1 MIPNPI
7 AYFSRLHKAEV
18 LCLNRRNARYILP
31 GNPRGNYHCVDEKL
45 VTKTLAVAAGVHC
58 PVTYAVITR
67 WGDITRTIRKT
78 LSSCD
83 TCVIKPN
90 RGVSGRGILILEKK
104 DRLVNGRMQ
113 LQDVCYHVSSIL
125 SGLYSLSELPDKAFI
140 EQRIFPHP
148 LLAPLTWK
156 GTPDIRVILYKSIPV
171 IAMMRLPTRRSAGRA
186 NIHQGAVGAGISLS
200 DGTTIAAVYRNRKIT
215 RHPDTGAPL
224 NGLKVPGWQALLE
237 SAQNLSR
244 QIPLAYIGIDFMLDE
259 QDGHLVVEAN
269 ARPGLS
275 VQLANAAGL
284 RKRLECIDAAIAREM
299 PPEDIVRLVSHPVN
313 NREW

>member
-1 MIPNPI
+1 
-7 AYFSRLHKAEV
+7 V
-18 LCLNRRNARYILP
+18 LCLNRRNAGYILP
-31 GNPRGNYHCVDEKL
+31 GNPRSNYHRVDEKL
-45 VTKTLAVAAGVHC
+45 VTKTLAAAAGVRC
-58 PVTYAVITR
+58 PETYAVITC
-67 WGDITRTIRKT
+67 WGDINRTIRKT

-104 DRLVNGRMQ
+104 DLLVNGRMQ
-113 LQDVCYHVSSIL
+113 LQDVRYHVSSIL

-148 LLAPLTWK
+148 LLASLTWK

-186 NIHQGAVGAGISLS
+186 NIHQGAVGTGISLS
-200 DGTTIAAVYRNRKIT
+200 NGKTVAAIYRNRMIT
-215 RHPDTGAPL
+215 RHPDTGAHL
-224 NGLKVPGWQALLE
+224 AGLEIPGWHSLLE
-237 SAQNLSR
+237 SAQNLSH

-275 VQLANAAGL
+275 IQLANAAGL
-284 RKRLECIDAAIAREM
+284 RKRLEYIDTALARDIS
-299 PPEDIVRLVSHPVN
+299 PEEITRHVSRQAN
-313 NREW
+313 KNLLR